1 MIDTDDLHLTVM
13 IIFKGFVVLFIVL
26 LGHMLVNNR
35 DFNQHE
41 RLVLL

>member
-1 MIDTDDLHLTVM
+1 MKDTDDLHLTVM
-13 IIFKGFVVLFIVL
+13 IFQGFAVLFRVL

-41 RLVLL
+41 ELVLL